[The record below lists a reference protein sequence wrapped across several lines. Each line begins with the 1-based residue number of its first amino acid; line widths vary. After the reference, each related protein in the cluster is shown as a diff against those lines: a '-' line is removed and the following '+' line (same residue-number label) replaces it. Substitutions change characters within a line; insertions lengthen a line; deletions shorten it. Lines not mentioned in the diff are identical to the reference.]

1 LTTTTLEPAATR
13 SAAGISLQ
21 QITKSFLKP
30 NGEVYTAVAGIDLT
44 IVPGEFVAIV
54 GPSGCGKSTLLN
66 LIAGLNGPSAGR
78 VLLDGKQV
86 RGIDRRV
93 GFLFQDD
100 ALLPWRTVEQN
111 VGLGLRLRSFS
122 RGEVAERVDL
132 WLRKVGLTGF
142 EKHFPAQLS
151 GGMRKR
157 AAIAQTLIYDP
168 DVILM
173 DEPFAHL
180 DAQARHIM
188 QEDLLV
194 LFGEKERTIV
204 LVTHDLDE
212 ALSLS
217 DRVVVMTAGPAS
229 HIRATQQVPFGRP
242 RDLIGVRSEP
252 GFVDISRSL
261 WQHLYEEVRRSYG
274 R

>member
-1 LTTTTLEPAATR
+1 LTTAAPDR
-13 SAAGISLQ
+13 ARVSSGAGISLQ
-21 QITKSFLKP
+21 QISKSFAKP
-30 NGEVYTAVAGIDLT
+30 NGELYTAVAGIDLS

-66 LIAGLNGPSAGR
+66 LIAGLSTPSTGR
-78 VLLDGKQV
+78 VLLDGKPV

-111 VGLGLRLRSFS
+111 VGLGLRLRSYS
-122 RGEVAERVDL
+122 KDEVKDRVDE

-188 QEDLLV
+188 QQDLMQ
-194 LFGEKERTIV
+194 LFAEKERTIV

-212 ALSLS
+212 AISLA

-229 HIRATQQVPFGRP
+229 HIRATQNVPFSRP
-242 RDLIGVRSEP
+242 RDLIAVRSEH
-252 GFVDISRSL
+252 GFVDISRAL
-261 WQHLYEEVRRSYG
+261 WHHLYEEVHRTYG

>member
-1 LTTTTLEPAATR
+1 MTTAALERNRTG
-13 SAAGISLQ
+13 SGLGIVLRDIS
-21 QITKSFLKP
+21 KSFLKP
-30 NGEVYTAVAGIDLT
+30 NGELYTAVAGVDLT
-44 IVPGEFVAIV
+44 IVAGEFVAIV
-54 GPSGCGKSTLLN
+54 GPSGCGKSTILTM
-66 LIAGLNGPSAGR
+66 IAGLQAPTSGQ
-78 VLLDGKQV
+78 VLLDGRPV

-111 VGLGLRLRSFS
+111 VSLGLRLRGYS
-122 RGEVAERVDL
+122 RQEVKERVED
-132 WLRKVGLTGF
+132 WLRKVALSDF
-142 EKHFPAQLS
+142 AKHFPAQLS

-157 AAIAQTLIYDP
+157 VAIAQTLIYDP

-188 QEDLLV
+188 QEDILR
-194 LFGEKERTIV
+194 LFSEKERTIV

-212 ALSLS
+212 AISLA
-217 DRVVVMTAGPAS
+217 DRVIVMTAGPAS
-229 HIRATQQVPFGRP
+229 HIRATQEVPFARP
-242 RDLIGVRSEP
+242 RDLIGVRSER
-252 GFVDISRSL
+252 GFVEISRSL
-261 WQHLYEEVRRSYG
+261 WQHLYEEVRRTYG